1 MRTSSKVVGLL
12 FCALL
17 AVYYGQA
24 SSVVAADLEGKVS
37 GPVIDEAT
45 AKAAVESLVNN
56 SANPPAINTPAPV
69 VANPGH
75 SAALTASQVSVSD
88 AGTVE
93 IHVNNADLLEVLRML
108 SVQSQK
114 NIVAS
119 KEVGGTVTANLYNVT
134 IHEALEA
141 ILKANGFAY
150 RESGNFIY
158 VYSAH
163 ELAELDKA
171 SRHITTRV
179 FRLYYTT
186 PTDAAAMIKPV
197 LSADGQVVATA
208 ASGKGINTSGGDS
221 SSGGGSGGSGGGSGG
236 ASDTGGNSYAGT
248 DMLVVTDDQERLDQ
262 IQLLLKEID
271 RRPKQVLVEATI
283 LSATLN
289 DNNALGVD
297 FSVLGGVR
305 FDQFL
310 QSPAATAL
318 NAANSALVSTG
329 TNTPA
334 GTGVG
339 SYGVG
344 QTNFTSQLPPGGMRV
359 GIVTNN
365 LSAFVQALE
374 TVSNTTVLANPKV
387 LAVDKQSAE
396 VHVGSSDGYNTTT
409 VTATTST
416 QTVELFD
423 TGTTLSFRPYVG
435 ADGYIRM
442 EIHPEDSTGGV
453 VNGLPHKVTTEITSN
468 VMVKDGHT
476 IVIGGL
482 FREQSSTS
490 RGQIPGLGSI
500 PYLGVLFRQQQDTTT
515 REEII
520 VLLTPHII
528 KDDSNY
534 QELSEDAMRK
544 LEELR
549 VGVRKGMMFFA
560 NERLA
565 ETAYQNA
572 VNELNKPHPNTGLA
586 MWHLNVATNLN
597 PTFLEAIELKEKL
610 SGQHVTDVDNSSIRS
625 FVSRA
630 ILADNTPLESP
641 PVAMDLPG
649 KAPTTNPSNTTNG
662 K

>member
-1 MRTSSKVVGLL
+1 MQIQVRIIGLL
-12 FCALL
+12 LCASL
-17 AVYYGQA
+17 AVYSSQA
-24 SSVVAADLEGKVS
+24 SLAAAADIDGNAPAAQAALESALNGAS
-37 GPVIDEAT
+37 PPPT
-45 AKAAVESLVNN
+45 TNPAASAAAPLH
-56 SANPPAINTPAPV
+56 ANPID
-69 VANPGH
+69 
-75 SAALTASQVSVSD
+75 ASQVSVSD

-108 SVQSQK
+108 SVQAQK

-141 ILKANGFAY
+141 ILKANGFVY

-163 ELAELDKA
+163 EVAELDKA

-186 PTDAAAMIKPV
+186 PVDAAAMIKPM
-197 LSADGQVVATA
+197 LSADGQVVATSA
-208 ASGKGINTSGGDS
+208 AGKGITTTSGDS
-221 SSGGGSGGSGGGSGG
+221 SSGGGGGGGG
-236 ASDTGGNSYAGT
+236 GDTGGNSYAGT
-248 DMLVVTDDQERLDQ
+248 DMLVVTDDVEKLDQ
-262 IQLLLKEID
+262 VGLLLKEID
-271 RRPKQVLVEATI
+271 HRPQQVLVEATI
-283 LSATLN
+283 LSATLT
-289 DNNALGVD
+289 DNNSLGVD

-310 QSPAATAL
+310 QSPAVTAL
-318 NAANSALVSTG
+318 NAANSALVTTG
-329 TNTPA
+329 TGATA

-359 GIVTNN
+359 GVLTNN
-365 LSAFVQALE
+365 LGAFVQALE

-409 VTATTST
+409 VTQTTST
-416 QTVELFD
+416 QTVQLFD

-453 VNGLPHKVTTEITSN
+453 VNGLPHKSTTEVTSN

-482 FREQSSTS
+482 FREQAQTS
-490 RGQIPGLGSI
+490 RGQIPLLGSI

-528 KDDSNY
+528 KDDAAY
-534 QELSEDAMRK
+534 QELSEEALKK

-560 NERLA
+560 AERLA

-572 VNELNKPHPNTGLA
+572 VDELNKPKPNKSLA
-586 MWHLNVATNLN
+586 MWHLNIATSLN

-610 SGQHVTDVDNSSIRS
+610 SGEHVTDVDNSEIRS
-625 FVSRA
+625 FVARA
-630 ILADNTPLESP
+630 ILADRE
-641 PVAMDLPG
+641 LPEG
-649 KAPTTNPSNTTNG
+649 RAQAVDIPAKAPTTAPSESNW
-662 K
+662 